1 MTGLK
6 RLFCDHP
13 QSVDETYS
21 EHLAFASGFGFK
33 MILGGLA
40 CIMHGIFPF
49 LFTRTGSRYVCELHE
64 RLSQGG
70 RPTSTAEIK
79 AEQAVSS

>member
-6 RLFCDHP
+6 RLFCEHP
-13 QSVDETYS
+13 QSVNETYT
-21 EHLAFASGFGFK
+21 EHFAYASGFGVR
-33 MILGGLA
+33 MIMAGLA

-49 LFTRTGSRYVCELHE
+49 MFKRTGSAAICELHE
-64 RLSQGG
+64 RLAHGG

-79 AEQAVSS
+79 TEQVVQS

>member
-6 RLFCDHP
+6 NLFCEHP
-13 QSVDETYS
+13 QSVDETYT

-49 LFTRTGSRYVCELHE
+49 LFTRTGSRFVCELHE
-64 RLSQGG
+64 RLAQGG
-70 RPTSTAEIK
+70 RPTSTADIK
-79 AEQAVSS
+79 GERVAQS